1 MTHPRSIRLAILRR
15 CRPDIAH
22 VQDWLDDEREYAE
35 NKWAPGEVDDS
46 LSAER
51 YAEFVE
57 QYLSRALVLTLE
69 NPLGRQALGKALRT
83 AMAMTESVVRTYGP
97 LPPGGLPSGQLTIEK
112 DITMSDQTIPR
123 PVAILQDHSSGG

>member
-46 LSAER
+46 LSSER

-69 NPLGRQALGKALRT
+69 NPLGRRGSRQGPPHSVGHDRERRSHLRAVAPRRAT
-83 AMAMTESVVRTYGP
+83 VRAAH
-97 LPPGGLPSGQLTIEK
+97 
-112 DITMSDQTIPR
+112 D
-123 PVAILQDHSSGG
+123 

>member
-46 LSAER
+46 LSSER

-69 NPLGRQALGKALRT
+69 NPLGRQA
-83 AMAMTESVVRTYGP
+83 RTYGP